1 MKLSEIAEKVGVQV
15 VDLSSE
21 SIKRAVEK
29 GVISRKYGEKLLAEL
44 KVADGIWKSPV
55 SGVES
60 AKRLW

>member
-1 MKLSEIAEKVGVQV
+1 MKLSEIAEKVGVLV

-55 SGVES
+55 PGPTC